1 MLIEIFS
8 IWLTLLTIGFTAM
21 PTFMVLDWKKRGT
34 ADGFSSVTLV
44 LPMMV
49 QTFWLRY
56 ASMTDNQIFVII
68 NVISL
73 TFYSFYVSAFAYYQ
87 PKRQN
92 LIGQILAVV
101 TVTKLVFVYVDT
113 FDEGSINEAMG
124 TMAAGAQIFN
134 LFGGVYEIK
143 RAITMKTTE
152 YIPARIQFA
161 VFALIFQW
169 TIFAV
174 IQGEKFL
181 LISNMAALLVN
192 VITLSLYFFY
202 PPLTWTVPIFNIPP
216 QQKTV
221 EKGMDKKED

>member
-21 PTFMVLDWKKRGT
+21 PTLMVLDWKKRGT

-73 TFYSFYVSAFAYYQ
+73 SFYSFYVSAFAYYQ

-101 TVTKLVFVYVDT
+101 TVIKLVFVYVDT
-113 FDEGSINEAMG
+113 FDKGSINEAMG

-134 LFGGVYEIK
+134 LFGGVYEI
-143 RAITMKTTE
+143 
-152 YIPARIQFA
+152 
-161 VFALIFQW
+161 
-169 TIFAV
+169 
-174 IQGEKFL
+174 
-181 LISNMAALLVN
+181 ISNMAALLVN

-216 QQKTV
+216 QQKTG
-221 EKGMDKKED
+221 EDGTDKKKY